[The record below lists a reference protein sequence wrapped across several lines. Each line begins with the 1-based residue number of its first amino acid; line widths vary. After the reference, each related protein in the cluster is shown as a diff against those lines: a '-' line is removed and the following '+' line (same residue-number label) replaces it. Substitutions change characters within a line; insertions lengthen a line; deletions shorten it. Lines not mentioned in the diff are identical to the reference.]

1 MKFEDLLKV
10 YGNYDK
16 TYFQEIKKYN
26 ESQKNDDDKL
36 VCPLMLDDLP
46 EYKNAKI
53 KAMIFGQETNG
64 WADPEDGLSFY
75 EDSEKGI
82 DSFLDLYA
90 GYMKVFHEYNFR
102 NGTPFNSEYVR
113 IEKELAEIS
122 GNQSGVL
129 WNNLIKL
136 TLNKTNSVNK
146 MHSGLALYNKVPAI
160 KAASKLIKSEL
171 EYFKPNIILFYSGPD
186 YDVVLKDKEIFP
198 TASFEAINGFS
209 ERELCKVNIDG
220 VDLALRTYHP
230 GYLVR
235 NQDFK
240 NRVLSKSDE
249 LIKSTVLELNK
260 K

>member
-1 MKFEDLLKV
+1 
-10 YGNYDK
+10 
-16 TYFQEIKKYN
+16 
-26 ESQKNDDDKL
+26 
-36 VCPLMLDDLP
+36 
-46 EYKNAKI
+46 
-53 KAMIFGQETNG
+53 
-64 WADPEDGLSFY
+64 
-75 EDSEKGI
+75 
-82 DSFLDLYA
+82 
-90 GYMKVFHEYNFR
+90 MKVFHENKFK
-102 NGTPFNSEYVR
+102 NGTPFYSEYVR

-129 WNNLIKL
+129 WNNLVKL
-136 TLNKTNSVNK
+136 TLNKTNSLNK
-146 MHSGLALYNKVPAI
+146 MHSGLALYNKLPAI

-198 TASFEAINGFS
+198 AASFDAIDGFS
-209 ERELCKVNIDG
+209 ERELYTVNIEG

-240 NRVLSKSDE
+240 TRVLNKIDE
-249 LIKSTVLELNK
+249 LIKSTVLKLNK